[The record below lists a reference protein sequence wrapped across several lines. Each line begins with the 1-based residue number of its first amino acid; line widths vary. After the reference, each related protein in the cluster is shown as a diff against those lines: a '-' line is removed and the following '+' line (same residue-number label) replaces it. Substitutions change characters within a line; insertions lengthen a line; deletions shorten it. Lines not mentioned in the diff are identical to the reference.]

1 MKYNIG
7 DILVIQNKPLFDADR
22 LYVVIYGTTLSED
35 KKVKQYRLF
44 PLGNEQMPFPL
55 SPDGTYVNSIEYVEK
70 WYRKVE
76 G

>member
-22 LYVVIYGTTLSED
+22 LYVVIYGITQSKDT
-35 KKVKQYRLF
+35 KQYRLF

-55 SPDGTYVNSIEYVEK
+55 NPDGTYVYSIEYVEK

-76 G
+76 